1 MDSVLLG
8 YHDFRTAGNLKL
20 AGPRGRFEENLGM
33 NLERHRPAKPPTRAR
48 YLILGMAAGLL
59 AVTIACGNAATT
71 VPPTAVPP
79 TIQTEIPD
87 PVSTPIAGPT
97 EIPLET
103 PVVLRPI
110 VRVDDLEFPVELAA
124 EPELRIRGLS
134 GRASLDSGTGMLF
147 VFENSERFRFWMRE
161 MQFSLDIVWISSG
174 CEVVDISVDV
184 PFPDPSTPLSD
195 LPRYSP
201 ESSAKYVL
209 EINGGE
215 AEDLGLGVGDP
226 VEFLGELDG
235 LYGC

>member
-1 MDSVLLG
+1 M
-8 YHDFRTAGNLKL
+8 
-20 AGPRGRFEENLGM
+20 
-33 NLERHRPAKPPTRAR
+33 ERHRPARPLTRAR

-71 VPPTAVPP
+71 VPPTAVP
-79 TIQTEIPD
+79 TEIPVT
-87 PVSTPIAGPT
+87 PSTPIAGST
-97 EIPLET
+97 EIPTKT
-103 PVVLRPI
+103 PVVLKPI

-124 EPELRIRGLS
+124 EPDLRIRGLS

-235 LYGC
+235 LYDC